1 MKSTESVYKY
11 LVKTPKKDYLFDKDL
26 LILVAWLDKGF
37 DFVVKNPEIK
47 LMERKKNNDGR
58 FYLHYELKPLKSKKT
73 TDKEI
78 KYRLYPIKYPTVW
91 KDYGAAVDI
100 LVNNKE
106 SGTYCVSAI
115 KRWMENHDVISI
127 TACPEMT
134 FVKGRD
140 WDAEIEETQK
150 AKTESLRTKTES
162 QECEFAR

>member
-1 MKSTESVYKY
+1 MISVTESVYKY

-47 LMERKKNNDGR
+47 LIERKKNNDGR

-78 KYRLYPIKYPTVW
+78 KYRHYPIEYPTVW
-91 KDYGAAVDI
+91 KDYGTAVDI

-106 SGTYCVSAI
+106 SDTYCVSAI
-115 KRWMENHDVISI
+115 KRWMSKNDVISI

-134 FVKGRD
+134 LVAGRD
-140 WDAEIEETQK
+140 WSANGEENKNVKQK
-150 AKTESLRTKTES
+150 S